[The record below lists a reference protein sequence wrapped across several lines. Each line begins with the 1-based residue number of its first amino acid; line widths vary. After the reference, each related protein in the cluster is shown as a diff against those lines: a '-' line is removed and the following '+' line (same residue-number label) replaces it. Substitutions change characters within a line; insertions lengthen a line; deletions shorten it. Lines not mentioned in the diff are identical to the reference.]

1 VRINRPGVLWL
12 LGAVAAIAIG
22 AFVVVNLVAP
32 RVEPAHLLRYHM
44 GGNDREIVVTVARG
58 HCDKVTDVR
67 AQEGATSVVVTV
79 LVERPR
85 GTCTANIV
93 FDDIP
98 IILANPLGGREVTNQ
113 EGAALPLSSG

>member
-1 VRINRPGVLWL
+1 MATGRCRCHRDRG
-12 LGAVAAIAIG
+12 
-22 AFVVVNLVAP
+22 
-32 RVEPAHLLRYHM
+32 LRRRECRRAQSRTSSSAQYHI

-67 AQEGATSVVVTV
+67 AQEGATSVAVTV

-85 GTCTANIV
+85 GTCTADIV

-98 IILANPLGGREVTNQ
+98 IILASPLGGREVTNQ
-113 EGAALPLSSG
+113 EGAALPLSSR